1 MIDGALIFLGG
12 VICGAPLWISLAWSR
27 FLRYESPPVQVT
39 VTPEVLHQVGS
50 QMVMQW
56 LEANGYVWMP
66 KGKEFKW
73 PHEVRR

>member
-1 MIDGALIFLGG
+1 MIDGALIFIGG
-12 VICGAPLWISLAWSR
+12 VICGAPFWIALAWSR
-27 FLRYESPPVQVT
+27 FLRYERPPVQVT
-39 VTPEVLHQVGS
+39 VTPEVLHQVSS

-56 LEANGYVWMP
+56 LETHGYVWMP